1 MPDLPTGTVTLLF
14 TDVEGS
20 TRLLTELGD
29 GYADVLAEHR
39 RALRAAF
46 VRHGGVEV
54 DTQGDAFFVAFAE
67 AGGALTAA
75 ADAQAALAGGPVSVR
90 AGVHTGEPT
99 RTEEGYVGLDVH
111 RAARICAI
119 AHGGQIVLSDRTR
132 RTLETTVELLDLGLH
147 RLKDIPDAE
156 RLYQLG
162 TTTFP
167 PLRSLNATN
176 LPRQAGPIV
185 GREREI
191 AELARLVLE
200 HRVVTA
206 TGPGGSGKTRLALE
220 VAADA
225 VGDFADGV
233 FWVPLAAISDPA
245 LVEPEI
251 AAAIGARGTPGEHVD
266 EKRMLLLLD
275 NLEHLLD
282 AAPGLSALAST
293 CPNLHLL
300 LTSRAPLRIGGE
312 REFAVEPLLAPD
324 AVALFRERAFQVEP
338 PEAVAAICRRLD
350 ELPLAIELAAART
363 RVLSPALLLERLEER
378 LPLLNSGR
386 RDAPERQRT
395 LAATIA
401 WSHDLLSPA
410 EQQLF
415 ARLAVFR
422 GGFTVET
429 AEEVCEAGL
438 DALHSLVEQSL
449 ARRGPDGRLSMLETI
464 REFAVQRLE
473 ESGEGERMRRRH
485 ADWCLA
491 LVRGSSLS
499 SEAAEKLR
507 PDRVRPEQDNVR
519 AALAWARDA
528 GETEL
533 GLEIVLGLELFWHVN
548 SPLELTSWLAT
559 FAPDMDVLPL
569 ELRARVLRVRGAAA
583 EMSGDW
589 AAGEALYHESL
600 LCFRTLDD
608 ERGMAELQTR
618 SAESARRRGDLERAR
633 ALAEE
638 AVQTARRIGDRTR
651 EAPALGILGHVEY
664 DEGHHE
670 RGIEL
675 VEESA
680 KIAAGTGF
688 VWWQGVM
695 LGGLAEFLGERGR
708 AEEARRKL
716 RESLRLLHEVGDRQ
730 NTLWALA
737 ESAKRAADAGYV
749 GDAGRL
755 WGAVEAEE
763 ARGPLGWW
771 REERVTFEQ
780 FFQAYQGDPD
790 FVRGSSEGRGLTL
803 DDAVAYALELD

>member
-1 MPDLPTGTVTLLF
+1 MRDLPDGTVTLLF

-20 TRLLTELGD
+20 TRLLTDLGD
-29 GYADVLAEHR
+29 GYAGVLAEHR
-39 RALRAAF
+39 RALRTAF
-46 VRHGGVEV
+46 TRHGGVEV
-54 DTQGDAFFVAFAE
+54 DTQGDAFFVAFPE
-67 AGGALTAA
+67 ARGAIAA
-75 ADAQAALAGGPVSVR
+75 AAAAQAALAGSPVSIR

-119 AHGGQIVLSDRTR
+119 AHGGQVVLSDRTR
-132 RTLETTVELLDLGLH
+132 RTLETSVELLDLGLH

-176 LPRQAGPIV
+176 LPRQTGPIV

-225 VGDFADGV
+225 AGDFADGV

-251 AAAIGARGTPGEHVD
+251 AAAIGARGKPAEHVN

-275 NLEHLLD
+275 NFEQLLA
-282 AAPGLSALAST
+282 AAPAVSALASA

-300 LTSRAPLRIGGE
+300 LTSRAALRISGE

-324 AVALFRERAFQVEP
+324 AVALFRERAFQAEP

-363 RVLSPALLLERLEER
+363 RVLAPALLLERLEER
-378 LPLLNSGR
+378 LPLLTSGR

-422 GGFTVET
+422 GGFTVEA
-429 AEEVCEAGL
+429 AEEVCETDLDGL
-438 DALHSLVEQSL
+438 HALVEQSL

-464 REFAVQRLE
+464 REFAAERLE
-473 ESGEGERMRRRH
+473 ESGEGERLRRCH
-485 ADWCLA
+485 AEWCLA
-491 LVRGSSLS
+491 LVRSSSLS
-499 SEAAEKLR
+499 SEGAKELR
-507 PDRVRPEQDNVR
+507 TDRVRPEQDNVR
-519 AALAWARDA
+519 AALAWARDT

-548 SPLELTSWLAT
+548 SPLELASWLVT
-559 FAPDMDVLPL
+559 FAPDTDALPL
-569 ELRARVLRVRGAAA
+569 ELRARVLRVKGAAA

-589 AAGEALYHESL
+589 VAGEALYRESL
-600 LCFRTLDD
+600 HCYRMLDD
-608 ERGMAELQTR
+608 ERGMAELLTR

-651 EAPALGILGHVEY
+651 ETPALGILGHVEY

-680 KIAAGTGF
+680 KIAAEIGF

-695 LGGLAEFLGERGR
+695 LGGLAEYLAETGRG
-708 AEEARRKL
+708 EEARRML
-716 RESLRLLHEVGDRQ
+716 REALRLLHQVGDRQ

-737 ESAKRAADAGYV
+737 ETGKQAADG
-749 GDAGRL
+749 GRHEDAGRL
-755 WGAVEAEE
+755 WGSVEAEE
-763 ARGPLGWW
+763 ARGALGWW

-790 FVRGSSEGRGLTL
+790 FVRGRSEGRGLPL
-803 DDAVAYALELD
+803 DEAVASALTLE